1 MKKRF
6 IGEVVSDKMTN
17 TVVVL
22 VKTKA
27 PHPLYRKVVGK
38 RKKLYADDQ
47 IGAIIGDKVK
57 IEETRPVS
65 KMKRFKVIEII
76 K

>member
-1 MKKRF
+1 MKKAF
-6 IGEVVSDKMTN
+6 IGEVISDKMAN

-22 VKTKA
+22 VKTKSR
-27 PHPLYRKVVGK
+27 HPLYKKVVGK

-47 IGAIIGDKVK
+47 IGVKIGDKVK
-57 IEETRPVS
+57 VKETRPIS
-65 KMKRFKVIEII
+65 KMKRFKVIEVF